1 MVYCTK
7 CGAEN
12 QNDAK
17 YCQNCGE
24 SLKAK
29 ENYEEKRPLVS
40 AGLNLLIAGLGFVYL
55 KEYPKALLSFVI
67 VVIGALIGGW
77 ILAIIA
83 LFLVMVWSYIET
95 DKINSKSMDGN

>member
-1 MVYCTK
+1 MDLGEDILVYCTK

-12 QNDAK
+12 QNNAK

-40 AGLNLLIAGLGFVYL
+40 AGLNLLIAGLGFIYL
-55 KEYPKALLSFVI
+55 NIKRSYPSLL
-67 VVIGALIGGW
+67 
-77 ILAIIA
+77 
-83 LFLVMVWSYIET
+83 
-95 DKINSKSMDGN
+95 

>member
-1 MVYCTK
+1 VVYCTK